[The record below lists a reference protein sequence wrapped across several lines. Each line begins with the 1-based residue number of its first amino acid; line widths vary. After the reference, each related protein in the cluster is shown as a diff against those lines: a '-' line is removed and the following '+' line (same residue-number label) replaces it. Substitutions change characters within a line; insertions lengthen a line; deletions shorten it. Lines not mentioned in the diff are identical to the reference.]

1 MKLIFHAKFLKW
13 RRGKERQLYGQVY
26 GPAGILLYI
35 SKNEAFVMLCKIE
48 FIVFWKY
55 DWDQGGKG
63 DIITKHKTHLTR

>member
-1 MKLIFHAKFLKW
+1 
-13 RRGKERQLYGQVY
+13 
-26 GPAGILLYI
+26 
-35 SKNEAFVMLCKIE
+35 MLCKIE